1 MHNVPTVRTFAI
13 ELYGAGYGFRRN
25 DMADGKG
32 LTIKQEKFCNK
43 YLECG
48 NASEAYRY
56 AYDCSKMSDNAVW
69 NSASLLLDNP
79 KVTQRIA
86 YLKDHLAEA
95 AGISALQVIR
105 EHQKIAF
112 SDATR
117 IRNGWMSLKD
127 FEALTPDEKACIKSI
142 ETKQT
147 KRITPDGDELID
159 EQVKI
164 TCYDKQKA
172 LDSIVNMLGYNAPE
186 RKEVTGKN
194 GAPIELSTK
203 VDYSNLSDAD
213 LKQAFSIIQKAAADG
228 KSDK

>member
-1 MHNVPTVRTFAI
+1 
-13 ELYGAGYGFRRN
+13 
-25 DMADGKG
+25 MAEGK

-48 NASEAYRY
+48 NASEAYRF
-56 AYDCSKMSDNAVW
+56 AYECSRMSDNTVW
-69 NSASLLLDNP
+69 NNAYQLLQNSE
-79 KVTQRIA
+79 VATRID
-86 YLKDHLAEA
+86 YLKNHLAEA
-95 AGISALQVIR
+95 AGISALQIIR

-117 IRNGWMSLKD
+117 VRNGWMSLKD
-127 FEALTPDEKACIKSI
+127 FNALTEEEKACIKTI

-147 KRITPDGDELID
+147 KRITPMGEEVVD

-186 RKEVTGKN
+186 KKEIDMKG
-194 GAPIELSTK
+194 
-203 VDYSNLSDAD
+203 
-213 LKQAFSIIQKAAADG
+213 SIPVKEWVIGRLNK
-228 KSDK
+228 K

>member
-1 MHNVPTVRTFAI
+1 
-13 ELYGAGYGFRRN
+13 
-25 DMADGKG
+25 MAKASK

-56 AYDCSKMSDNAVW
+56 AYDCSKMSDNSVW
-69 NSASLLLDNP
+69 CNASQLLADT
-79 KVTQRIA
+79 KVAQRLE
-86 YLKDHLAEA
+86 YLKSHLAEA
-95 AGISALQVIR
+95 SGITALQIIR

-117 IRNGWMSLKD
+117 IRNGWMSLKE
-127 FEALTPDEKACIKSI
+127 FESLTDDEKACIRSV

-147 KRITPDGDELID
+147 KRTTPMGDEVID

-172 LDSIVNMLGYNAPE
+172 LDSIVSMLGYNAPE
-186 RKEVTGKN
+186 KIANTDSKGNDIPQPTFNVERLFQLIQEGKN
-194 GAPIELSTK
+194 NE
-203 VDYSNLSDAD
+203 
-213 LKQAFSIIQKAAADG
+213 
-228 KSDK
+228 

>member
-1 MHNVPTVRTFAI
+1 
-13 ELYGAGYGFRRN
+13 
-25 DMADGKG
+25 MAKAS

-56 AYDCSKMSDNAVW
+56 AYDCSKMSDNSVW
-69 NSASLLLDNP
+69 CNASQLLADI
-79 KVTQRIA
+79 KVAQRLE
-86 YLKDHLAEA
+86 YLKSHLAEA
-95 AGISALQVIR
+95 SGITALQIIR

-117 IRNGWMSLKD
+117 IRNGWMSLKE
-127 FEALTPDEKACIKSI
+127 FESLTDDEKACIRSV

-147 KRITPDGDELID
+147 KRTTPMGDEVID

-172 LDSIVNMLGYNAPE
+172 LDSIVIMLGYNAPE
-186 RKEVTGKN
+186 KIANTDSKGNDIPQPTFNVERLFQLIQEGKN
-194 GAPIELSTK
+194 NE
-203 VDYSNLSDAD
+203 
-213 LKQAFSIIQKAAADG
+213 
-228 KSDK
+228 

>member
-1 MHNVPTVRTFAI
+1 
-13 ELYGAGYGFRRN
+13 
-25 DMADGKG
+25 MAKAS

-56 AYDCSKMSDNAVW
+56 AYDCSKMSDNSVW
-69 NSASLLLDNP
+69 CNASQLLADT
-79 KVTQRIA
+79 KVAQRLE
-86 YLKDHLAEA
+86 YLKSHLAEA
-95 AGISALQVIR
+95 SGITALQIIR

-117 IRNGWMSLKD
+117 IRNGWMSLKE
-127 FEALTPDEKACIKSI
+127 FESLTDDEKACIRSV

-147 KRITPDGDELID
+147 KRTTPMGDEVID

-172 LDSIVNMLGYNAPE
+172 LDSIVSMLGYNAPE
-186 RKEVTGKN
+186 KIANTDSKGNDIPQPTFNVEHLFQLIQEGKN
-194 GAPIELSTK
+194 NE
-203 VDYSNLSDAD
+203 
-213 LKQAFSIIQKAAADG
+213 
-228 KSDK
+228 

>member
-1 MHNVPTVRTFAI
+1 
-13 ELYGAGYGFRRN
+13 
-25 DMADGKG
+25 MAKAS

-56 AYDCSKMSDNAVW
+56 AYDCSKMSDNSVW
-69 NSASLLLDNP
+69 CNASQLLADT
-79 KVTQRIA
+79 KVAQRLE
-86 YLKDHLAEA
+86 YLKSHLAEA
-95 AGISALQVIR
+95 SGITALQIIR

-117 IRNGWMSLKD
+117 IRNGWMSLKE
-127 FEALTPDEKACIKSI
+127 FESLTDDEKACIRSV

-147 KRITPDGDELID
+147 KRTTPMGDEVID

-172 LDSIVNMLGYNAPE
+172 LDSIVSMLGYNAPE
-186 RKEVTGKN
+186 KIANTDSKGNDIPQPTFNVESLFQLIQEGKN
-194 GAPIELSTK
+194 NE
-203 VDYSNLSDAD
+203 
-213 LKQAFSIIQKAAADG
+213 
-228 KSDK
+228 

>member
-1 MHNVPTVRTFAI
+1 
-13 ELYGAGYGFRRN
+13 
-25 DMADGKG
+25 MAKAS

-56 AYDCSKMSDNAVW
+56 AYDCSKMSDNSVW
-69 NSASLLLDNP
+69 CNASQLLADTR
-79 KVTQRIA
+79 VAQRLG
-86 YLKDHLAEA
+86 YLKSHLAEA
-95 AGISALQVIR
+95 SGITALQIIR

-117 IRNGWMSLKD
+117 IRNGWMSLKE
-127 FEALTPDEKACIKSI
+127 FESLTDDEKACIRSV

-147 KRITPDGDELID
+147 KRTTPMGDEVID

-172 LDSIVNMLGYNAPE
+172 LDSIVSMLGYNAPE
-186 RKEVTGKN
+186 KIANTDSKGNDIPQPTFNVERLFQLIQEGKN
-194 GAPIELSTK
+194 NE
-203 VDYSNLSDAD
+203 
-213 LKQAFSIIQKAAADG
+213 
-228 KSDK
+228 

>member
-1 MHNVPTVRTFAI
+1 
-13 ELYGAGYGFRRN
+13 
-25 DMADGKG
+25 MAYGKG

-56 AYDCSKMSDNAVW
+56 AYDCSKMSESTVWENASRQLA
-69 NSASLLLDNP
+69 NS
-79 KVTQRIA
+79 KVAARIA

-95 AGISALQVIR
+95 AGISALQIIR

-112 SDATR
+112 SDATK
-117 IRNGWMSLKD
+117 IRTGWMSLKD
-127 FEALTPDEKACIKSI
+127 FETLTPEERACIKSV

-147 KRITPDGDELID
+147 KRVTPMGDDVID
-159 EQVKI
+159 EVVKI

-186 RKEVTGKN
+186 KKEVTGKD

-203 VDYSNLSDAD
+203 VDYSHLSDDD
-213 LKQAFSIIQKAAADG
+213 LKQALSIIQKAADG
-228 KSDK
+228 KSGK

>member
-1 MHNVPTVRTFAI
+1 
-13 ELYGAGYGFRRN
+13 
-25 DMADGKG
+25 MAKAS

-56 AYDCSKMSDNAVW
+56 AYDCSKMSDNSVW
-69 NSASLLLDNP
+69 CNASQLLADT
-79 KVTQRIA
+79 KVAQRLE
-86 YLKDHLAEA
+86 YLKSHLAEA
-95 AGISALQVIR
+95 SGITALQIIR

-117 IRNGWMSLKD
+117 IRNGWMSLKE
-127 FEALTPDEKACIKSI
+127 FESLTDDEKACIRSV

-147 KRITPDGDELID
+147 KRTTPMGDEVID

-186 RKEVTGKN
+186 KIANTDSKGNDIPQPTFNVERLFQLIQEGKN
-194 GAPIELSTK
+194 NE
-203 VDYSNLSDAD
+203 
-213 LKQAFSIIQKAAADG
+213 
-228 KSDK
+228 

>member
-1 MHNVPTVRTFAI
+1 
-13 ELYGAGYGFRRN
+13 
-25 DMADGKG
+25 MAKAS

-56 AYDCSKMSDNAVW
+56 AYDCSKMSDNSVW
-69 NSASLLLDNP
+69 CNASQLLADT
-79 KVTQRIA
+79 KVAQRLE
-86 YLKDHLAEA
+86 YLKSHLAEA
-95 AGISALQVIR
+95 SGITALQIIR

-117 IRNGWMSLKD
+117 IRNGWMSLKE
-127 FEALTPDEKACIKSI
+127 FESLTDDEKACIRSV

-147 KRITPDGDELID
+147 KRTTPMGDEVID

-172 LDSIVNMLGYNAPE
+172 MDSIVSMLGYNAPE
-186 RKEVTGKN
+186 KIANTDSKGNDIPQPTFNVERLFQLIQEGKN
-194 GAPIELSTK
+194 NE
-203 VDYSNLSDAD
+203 
-213 LKQAFSIIQKAAADG
+213 
-228 KSDK
+228 

>member
-1 MHNVPTVRTFAI
+1 
-13 ELYGAGYGFRRN
+13 
-25 DMADGKG
+25 MAKAS

-56 AYDCSKMSDNAVW
+56 AYDCSKMRDNSVW
-69 NSASLLLDNP
+69 CNASQLLAAT
-79 KVTQRIA
+79 KVAQRLE
-86 YLKDHLAEA
+86 YLKSHLAEA
-95 AGISALQVIR
+95 SGITALQIIR

-117 IRNGWMSLKD
+117 IRNGWMSLKE
-127 FEALTPDEKACIKSI
+127 FESLTDDEKACIRSV

-147 KRITPDGDELID
+147 KRTTPMGDEVID

-172 LDSIVNMLGYNAPE
+172 LDSIVSMLGYNAPE
-186 RKEVTGKN
+186 KIANTDSKGNDIPQPTFNVERLFQLIQEGKN
-194 GAPIELSTK
+194 NE
-203 VDYSNLSDAD
+203 
-213 LKQAFSIIQKAAADG
+213 
-228 KSDK
+228 

>member
-1 MHNVPTVRTFAI
+1 
-13 ELYGAGYGFRRN
+13 
-25 DMADGKG
+25 MAKAS

-56 AYDCSKMSDNAVW
+56 AYDCSKMSDNSVW
-69 NSASLLLDNP
+69 CNASQLLADT
-79 KVTQRIA
+79 KVAQRLE
-86 YLKDHLAEA
+86 YLKSHLAEA
-95 AGISALQVIR
+95 SGITALQIIR

-117 IRNGWMSLKD
+117 IRNGWMSLKE
-127 FEALTPDEKACIKSI
+127 FESLTDDEKACIRSV

-147 KRITPDGDELID
+147 KRTTPMGDEVID

-172 LDSIVNMLGYNAPE
+172 LDGIVSMLGYNAPE
-186 RKEVTGKN
+186 KIANTDSKGNDIPQPTFNVERLFQLIQEGKN
-194 GAPIELSTK
+194 NE
-203 VDYSNLSDAD
+203 
-213 LKQAFSIIQKAAADG
+213 
-228 KSDK
+228 

>member
-1 MHNVPTVRTFAI
+1 
-13 ELYGAGYGFRRN
+13 
-25 DMADGKG
+25 MAKASK

-56 AYDCSKMSDNAVW
+56 AYDCSKMSDNSVW
-69 NSASLLLDNP
+69 CNASQLLADT
-79 KVTQRIA
+79 KVAQRLE
-86 YLKDHLAEA
+86 YLKNHLAEA
-95 AGISALQVIR
+95 AGITALQIIR

-117 IRNGWMSLKD
+117 IRNGWMSLKE
-127 FEALTPDEKACIKSI
+127 FESLTDDEKACIRSV

-147 KRITPDGDELID
+147 KRTTPMGDEVID

-172 LDSIVNMLGYNAPE
+172 LDSIVIMLGYNAPE
-186 RKEVTGKN
+186 KIANTDSKGNDIPQPTFNVERLFQLIQEGKN
-194 GAPIELSTK
+194 NE
-203 VDYSNLSDAD
+203 
-213 LKQAFSIIQKAAADG
+213 
-228 KSDK
+228 

>member
-1 MHNVPTVRTFAI
+1 
-13 ELYGAGYGFRRN
+13 
-25 DMADGKG
+25 MASNK

-56 AYDCSKMSDNAVW
+56 AYNCLKMNDETIWKRS
-69 NSASLLLDNP
+69 SELLQNGEVAGRLE
-79 KVTQRIA
+79 
-86 YLKDHLAEA
+86 YLKNHLAEA
-95 AGISALQVIR
+95 AGISALRIIR

-117 IRNGWMSLKD
+117 IRNGWMSLKE
-127 FEALTPDEKACIKSI
+127 FESLTDDEKACIKSI

-147 KRITPDGDELID
+147 KRKTLDGDVVID

-172 LDSIVNMLGYNAPE
+172 LDSIVNMLGLNAPTKIEAAE
-186 RKEVTGKN
+186 RDNTTELRPRSEYLSYSPDITGLPPLPN
-194 GAPIELSTK
+194 EAERDEGE
-203 VDYSNLSDAD
+203 
-213 LKQAFSIIQKAAADG
+213 
-228 KSDK
+228 

>member
-1 MHNVPTVRTFAI
+1 MT
-13 ELYGAGYGFRRN
+13 
-25 DMADGKG
+25 DGKG

-56 AYDCSKMSDNAVW
+56 AYDCSKMSESTVWENASRQLA
-69 NSASLLLDNP
+69 NS
-79 KVTQRIA
+79 KVAARIE
-86 YLKDHLAEA
+86 YLKSHLAEA
-95 AGISALQVIR
+95 AGISALHIIR

-127 FEALTPDEKACIKSI
+127 FDALTSDEKACIKSI

-147 KRITPDGDELID
+147 KRITLDGDELVD

-186 RKEVTGKN
+186 KKEVTGKD
-194 GAPIELSTK
+194 GAPIELSAK
-203 VDYSNLSDAD
+203 IDYSHLSDDD
-213 LKQAFSIIQKAAADG
+213 LKQAFSIIQKAADG
-228 KSDK
+228 KSYK

>member
-1 MHNVPTVRTFAI
+1 
-13 ELYGAGYGFRRN
+13 
-25 DMADGKG
+25 MAKAS

-56 AYDCSKMSDNAVW
+56 AYDCSKMSDNSVW
-69 NSASLLLDNP
+69 CNASQLLADT
-79 KVTQRIA
+79 KVAQRLE
-86 YLKDHLAEA
+86 YLKSHLAEA
-95 AGISALQVIR
+95 SGITALQIIR

-117 IRNGWMSLKD
+117 IRNGWMSLKE
-127 FEALTPDEKACIKSI
+127 FESLTDDEKACIRSV

-147 KRITPDGDELID
+147 KRTTPMGDEVID

-172 LDSIVNMLGYNAPE
+172 LDSIVIMLGYNAPE
-186 RKEVTGKN
+186 KIANTDSKGNDIPQPTFNVERLFQLIQEGKN
-194 GAPIELSTK
+194 NE
-203 VDYSNLSDAD
+203 
-213 LKQAFSIIQKAAADG
+213 
-228 KSDK
+228 

>member
-1 MHNVPTVRTFAI
+1 
-13 ELYGAGYGFRRN
+13 
-25 DMADGKG
+25 MAKAS

-56 AYDCSKMSDNAVW
+56 AYDCSKMSDNSVW
-69 NSASLLLDNP
+69 CNASQLLADT
-79 KVTQRIA
+79 KVAQRLE
-86 YLKDHLAEA
+86 YLKSHLAEA
-95 AGISALQVIR
+95 SGITALQIIR

-117 IRNGWMSLKD
+117 IRNGWMSLKE
-127 FEALTPDEKACIKSI
+127 FESLTDDEKACIRSV

-147 KRITPDGDELID
+147 KRTTPMGDEVID

-172 LDSIVNMLGYNAPE
+172 LDSIVSMLGYNAPE
-186 RKEVTGKN
+186 KIAKTDSKGNDIPQPTFNVERLFQLIQEGKN
-194 GAPIELSTK
+194 NE
-203 VDYSNLSDAD
+203 
-213 LKQAFSIIQKAAADG
+213 
-228 KSDK
+228 

>member
-1 MHNVPTVRTFAI
+1 
-13 ELYGAGYGFRRN
+13 
-25 DMADGKG
+25 MAKAS

-56 AYDCSKMSDNAVW
+56 AYDCSKMSDNAIW
-69 NSASLLLDNP
+69 NSASLLMDDP
-79 KVTQRIA
+79 KVTQRID
-86 YLKDHLAEA
+86 YLKNHLAEA
-95 AGISALQVIR
+95 AGITALQIIR

-117 IRNGWMSLKD
+117 IRNGWMSLKE
-127 FEALTPDEKACIKSI
+127 FESLTDDEKACIRSV

-147 KRITPDGDELID
+147 KRTTPMGDEVID

-172 LDSIVNMLGYNAPE
+172 LDSIVSMLGYNAPE
-186 RKEVTGKN
+186 KIANTDSKGNDIPQPTFNVERLFQLIQEVKN
-194 GAPIELSTK
+194 NE
-203 VDYSNLSDAD
+203 
-213 LKQAFSIIQKAAADG
+213 
-228 KSDK
+228 

>member
-1 MHNVPTVRTFAI
+1 
-13 ELYGAGYGFRRN
+13 
-25 DMADGKG
+25 MAKAS

-56 AYDCSKMSDNAVW
+56 AYDCSKMSDNSVW
-69 NSASLLLDNP
+69 CNASQLLADT
-79 KVTQRIA
+79 KVAQRLE
-86 YLKDHLAEA
+86 YLKSHLAEA
-95 AGISALQVIR
+95 SGITALQIIR

-117 IRNGWMSLKD
+117 IRNGWMSLKE
-127 FEALTPDEKACIKSI
+127 FESLTDDEKACIRSV

-147 KRITPDGDELID
+147 KRTTPMGDEVID

-172 LDSIVNMLGYNAPE
+172 LDSIVSMLGYNAPE
-186 RKEVTGKN
+186 KIANTDSKGNDIPQPTFNVERLFQLIQEGKN
-194 GAPIELSTK
+194 NE
-203 VDYSNLSDAD
+203 
-213 LKQAFSIIQKAAADG
+213 
-228 KSDK
+228 